1 MTRHLSLSESGATLR
16 AALKEAFP
24 GVRFSV
30 RTRRYAGGAS
40 ADVTWTDGPDLAA
53 VQAIT
58 QRFERADFTP
68 DGANSPRTHVL
79 RGEAVSFAVQFIHP
93 QRQYTPAF
101 LDRVADDVLATQYLP
116 GVTRADVTVTPGP
129 CGADF
134 SVPEA
139 LRGTLIDGQTLTGRL
154 RAAAAR
160 TAETFY
166 LNHSETA
173 AACVVTPGV

>member
-1 MTRHLSLSESGATLR
+1 MTRHLSLSESGATVR

-30 RTRRYAGGAS
+30 RTKRYAGGAS

-53 VQAIT
+53 VQVIT
-58 QRFERADFTP
+58 QRFEQAEFTT
-68 DGANSPRTHVL
+68 DGGCGARTHVL
-79 RGEAVSFAVQFIHP
+79 RGEAVSFALQFIRP

-101 LDRVADDVLATQYLP
+101 LERVADDVLATQYLP
-116 GVTRADVTVTPGP
+116 GVTRADVTVTAGP

-139 LRGTLIDGQTLTGRL
+139 LRGTLIDGQTLAGRL

-160 TAETFY
+160 TADTFY
-166 LNHSETA
+166 LDHSETA
-173 AACVVTPGV
+173 AACAATPGV